1 MYSDGIDFVELDTL
15 KERYGLAL
23 QDKSS
28 FRNCAGFVKYMLGIN
43 KKEVLVSPNDLSEN
57 GLLKYLKP
65 NGQLD
70 IDIKSPTLVSK
81 EEYLKKA
88 SNSDVAALL
97 VNNVPREDSTLNL
110 GDRVNAT
117 RNGWM
122 YVHFAAIDPNNPEM
136 VYMRPDIE
144 QSPKYSS
151 FEDFVGCV
159 KEFDEME
166 SMVVFFNTK
175 ENNNQ

>member
-1 MYSDGIDFVELDTL
+1 MYSDSKDSTERDSL
-15 KERYGLAL
+15 KERYELAL

-43 KKEVLVSPNDLSEN
+43 KQEILVSPNDLSEN
-57 GLLKYLKP
+57 GLLKHLKP

-70 IDIKSPTLVSK
+70 IDLKSSALISK

-97 VNNVPREDSTLNL
+97 VNNIPKEDSSSDL
-110 GDRVNAT
+110 GEKVNAT

-122 YVHFAAIDPNNPEM
+122 YIHFSVIDPDNTEM

-144 QSPKYSS
+144 KSPKYASYQ
-151 FEDFVGCV
+151 DFVECV
-159 KEFDEME
+159 KEFEGME

-175 ENNNQ
+175 ENHNE

>member
-1 MYSDGIDFVELDTL
+1 MNTDNKEFAEGNSLL
-15 KERYGLAL
+15 ERYELAL
-23 QDKSS
+23 KDKSS

-43 KKEVLVSPNDLSEN
+43 NQEVFVSPNDLSEK

-70 IDIKSPTLVSK
+70 IDLKSTTLISK

-88 SNSDVAALL
+88 SESDVAALL
-97 VNNVPREDSTLNL
+97 VNNVPNEQSLDLRDK
-110 GDRVNAT
+110 VNAT
-117 RNGWM
+117 RSGWM
-122 YVHFAAIDPNNPEM
+122 YIHFGVVDSENPEM

-144 QSPKYSS
+144 KSPKYAPY
-151 FEDFVGCV
+151 EDFVECV
-159 KEFDEME
+159 KEFEGME

-175 ENNNQ
+175 ENYDE

>member
-1 MYSDGIDFVELDTL
+1 MNFDNKDSTEGNGLQ
-15 KERYGLAL
+15 ERYELAL
-23 QDKSS
+23 KDKSS

-43 KKEVLVSPNDLSEN
+43 KQEVLVSPNDLSEN

-70 IDIKSPTLVSK
+70 IDLKSPTLISK
-81 EEYLKKA
+81 EEYLEKA

-97 VNNVPREDSTLNL
+97 VNNIPKEDSSSNL
-110 GDRVNAT
+110 SDKVNAT

-122 YVHFAAIDPNNPEM
+122 YIHFSVIDPDNTEM

-144 QSPKYSS
+144 KSPSYASY
-151 FEDFVGCV
+151 EDFVECV
-159 KEFDEME
+159 KEFEGME

-175 ENNNQ
+175 DNYNE